1 MGNEDLGTFYYSIGD
16 LGSAHWA
23 YSRMREYCTLSDHV
37 AQMSFKL
44 ILVAIARRNWITVH
58 SYFQKIDQLN
68 LRPSEYERIKPGL
81 WACTGLSRMASRSY
95 RSAADA
101 FLRVGTTFT
110 SSSEPQEGIAFD
122 RDVLTGN
129 DVAVYGG
136 LCALAS
142 MDRAEMQSRVLAS
155 PDFRQFLEME
165 PHVRRAISLFC
176 ASKFSAC
183 LGVLQEY
190 RNDWLLDVYLQPLID
205 ELLELV
211 RTKCLVQFFIPFKAV
226 SLAELERAF
235 PPRQQQKGNFINEKD
250 NRDADNNEANAVD
263 KIGVGKRIEDEL
275 TDMISA
281 GHLNARLDLVDRVS
295 LFLNSLRFFFFQQ
308 ANLL

>member
-16 LGSAHWA
+16 LGSAHRA
-23 YSRMREYCTLSDHV
+23 YSRMRDYCTLSDHV

-44 ILVAIARRNWITVH
+44 ILVAIAQRNWIAVH

-81 WACTGLSRMASRSY
+81 WACTGLSRMASHNY

-101 FLRVGTTFT
+101 FLRVSTTFT
-110 SSSEPQEGIAFD
+110 SSSGPQDSIAFD

-190 RNDWLLDVYLQPLID
+190 RNDWLLDVFLQPLLD
-205 ELLELV
+205 ELFELV

-235 PPRQQQKGNFINEKD
+235 PPRHQQKSTGTNEMTD
-250 NRDADNNEANAVD
+250 RDTDTTEAIAVD
-263 KIGVGKRIEDEL
+263 EIGDGKRIEDEL

-295 LFLNSLRFFFFQQ
+295 
-308 ANLL
+308 